1 MFFFECYSY
10 HTVRNVRTHCSPTRR
25 SCDLTDI
32 LLAQRFAGATGN
44 GRRAVDIEWEGV
56 DDLNPWRFAL
66 ANALGE
72 EIPEG
77 LRAGAG
83 PYYQR
88 IWATAPMLGL
98 PQRAQGADRAA
109 GEGIMSSAAMVDL
122 YSQIYARS
130 EEHTSELQ
138 SLMRS

>member
-32 LLAQRFAGATGN
+32 LLAQRFAGAAGN
-44 GRRAVDIEWEGV
+44 GRREVDIEWEGV
-56 DDLNPWRFAL
+56 DALNPLRFAL

-77 LRAGAG
+77 LRADAG

-88 IWATAPMLGL
+88 IWAG
-98 PQRAQGADRAA
+98 
-109 GEGIMSSAAMVDL
+109 
-122 YSQIYARS
+122 S
-130 EEHTSELQ
+130 EEQTSELQ
-138 SLMRS
+138 SIPRDSYADLSLQKNTSKFQTISTPTY